1 MEGANIHSVIKNPP
15 DVVSLA
21 ALHEDAET
29 LKLVPGQMQEING
42 CLSSN
47 EFLLEP
53 PLQTCF
59 APQPPAAAAVIAEP
73 AEATD
78 DESDQMDNQADDVCL
93 LEFET
98 KESTADCVALKKVV
112 SNHDAEQSLAS
123 STPIVFRVS
132 EQFKPKMRLDFNKSE
147 TLEPAPM
154 EIEKCRATNV
164 EPSTS
169 KVQNQKKLKFT
180 EPPFHILRTNPA
192 VLPVTSK
199 QLVSSPIKPSDN
211 KFEFEINDDESFCFE
226 SWFRKD
232 KVVNKEPDKERK
244 KSVVNEK
251 ELAKKGKT
259 RKKGAVQEKVAV
271 QPGLHPTGKH
281 SGSKKRKASEDN
293 NPGATQKVPASR
305 QLNYNKR
312 NEQQEKE
319 EEGNEP
325 LPRSKRL
332 LTPIRTTKMGERKRA
347 EQGKTSAMAMTKV
360 VEELEEE
367 PSCSVEEKANKAKIS
382 QKTPQRLPASGNVA
396 KARCGKQPGT
406 VSGDYGPSNRAQ
418 SKSIPLA
425 ESEASEGGNDDEN
438 DQVVELEN
446 RKKYVISGKSSSTPS
461 RNPITIKS
469 KRPAVTPPPSK
480 HTVFRTSTPMLNESE
495 REMWEDPKSSCSE
508 LHVRK
513 GKVIS
518 RKPVKQGKNSSVP
531 KKRGRPRKHPQKTP
545 VAMPEVE
552 DQEED
557 QENLQE
563 EPPVYVENGSQAKNS
578 KASLKRP
585 SASRGSINCPTE
597 RYKKRSGRPGSPDP
611 SAETRTQ
618 NTKPS
623 GDYGPSNRAQSKS
636 IPLAESEASEGGNDD
651 ENDQVVELENRKK
664 YVISGKSSSALSR
677 HPVTIKSK
685 RPAVTP
691 PPSKH
696 TVFRTSTPISNESEC
711 EMWEDP
717 KSSCSE
723 SHVRK
728 GKVISRKPVKQG
740 KNSSVPKKR
749 GRPRKHPEKT
759 AVAMPEVQDQEKLQE
774 EPRVYVKKAN
784 QAKKLKETIEN
795 SKRQLASR
803 GSVNCPTDRSKK
815 RSGRAPSAETRT
827 QNTKTSAKMKQ
838 TDTKKTER
846 TQSGYLTKQINPSVF
861 HEDDFH
867 SISDLHP
874 DSDETYTISGRHIR
888 PPNQWWKV
896 AQQDYSPPVS
906 SRREAKSSRHSSWL
920 PPSQNKIKHR
930 AGKSSAQKTK
940 IYNLSKRDSSSAQI
954 KSVVP
959 QPLSSDEDAD
969 FAGDELDYD
978 DDSISVFYDIQS
990 QPAVQY
996 ENDTISGALTAQS
1009 GKHLFKSSVPRK
1021 RAFPELAKDQ
1031 ENPSALYP
1039 ATKRP
1044 KRCPQSLDKLNENRI
1059 KQLKRFSAFEKP
1071 IAISRQARNLLL
1083 SSASKTM
1090 SNEIFETYPAASS
1103 NPNPR
1108 YTSIPAHDAVY
1119 DSTSK
1124 RWFLKTTESG
1134 QKDSASQTEP
1144 WQNLRETI
1152 EDSGESGLNP
1162 GSRDEEV
1169 KQQRMNLFLLN
1180 ASGPGPANQASYPN
1194 SDHHILLSDCVGIS
1208 GTNDFE
1214 YPLKLDYNEN
1224 DTSLGICKDLDLDTF
1239 ACGKLFLGPFRE
1251 KGIQRECG
1259 DTMLFYII
1267 QGHIKVS
1274 INNNLYN
1281 LSQGDCFCVPPG
1293 NPYNIT
1299 NSLNFPAILFFTQL
1313 KHPDVNQ

>member
-480 HTVFRTSTPMLNESE
+480 HTVFRTSTP
-495 REMWEDPKSSCSE
+495 
-508 LHVRK
+508 
-513 GKVIS
+513 
-518 RKPVKQGKNSSVP
+518 
-531 KKRGRPRKHPQKTP
+531 
-545 VAMPEVE
+545 
-552 DQEED
+552 
-557 QENLQE
+557 
-563 EPPVYVENGSQAKNS
+563 
-578 KASLKRP
+578 
-585 SASRGSINCPTE
+585 
-597 RYKKRSGRPGSPDP
+597 
-611 SAETRTQ
+611 
-618 NTKPS
+618 
-623 GDYGPSNRAQSKS
+623 
-636 IPLAESEASEGGNDD
+636 
-651 ENDQVVELENRKK
+651 
-664 YVISGKSSSALSR
+664 
-677 HPVTIKSK
+677 
-685 RPAVTP
+685 
-691 PPSKH
+691 
-696 TVFRTSTPISNESEC
+696 ISNESEC

-759 AVAMPEVQDQEKLQE
+759 AVAMPEVEDQEKLQE